1 MHIRNIL
8 KSFEKYK
15 CPSIAFFSRTPDRFP
30 MSSYVSNQLDRMM
43 IFYFYLVCFNFSISY
58 SVLPVHL
65 VSVLQFLHL
74 FCLSLSLFCFLD
86 VLPQAFIKC
95 SIKAFVYIYMGF
107 PGSSAGKESACNAG
121 YPSSSPWSGR
131 SPGEGI
137 GYPLWY
143 SLASVM
149 AQMVKNTCKAGDV
162 GSVQGWKDP
171 LEEGMAI
178 HSSILAWRIPMGRGS
193 WRATIHGVTKSWT
206 QLSD

>member
-8 KSFEKYK
+8 KFFEKYK
-15 CPSIAFFSRTPDRFP
+15 CPRIAFSSRTPDMFP
-30 MSSYVSNQLDRMM
+30 MSNQLDHMM

-65 VSVLQFLHL
+65 VYVLQFLHH
-74 FCLSLSLFCFLD
+74 FSLSLSLFFFFFY

-95 SIKAFVYIYMGF
+95 SRKAFVYICMGF

-121 YPSSSPWSGR
+121 YPSLSPLSVR

-137 GYPLWY
+137 GYPLQY
-143 SLASVM
+143 SWASVM
-149 AQMVKNTCKAGDV
+149 AQMVKYTCKAGDL

-178 HSSILAWRIPMGRGS
+178 HYRILAWRIPMGRKS
-193 WRATIHGVTKSWT
+193 WWATVHGVTKSWHN
-206 QLSD
+206 